1 MRDADDLHIVVA
13 GRAVAPQH
21 GFGGLER
28 ATAYHLRALA
38 RRGVRL
44 AVFTQ
49 PPDSNQPAPDDFD
62 GQVTWHTIPYRRR
75 ALPLRANSIPDR
87 LLHYPPFSRALGAA
101 IIDLCRR
108 ERVDV
113 VHAHGLAGLGYAE
126 EQSVVRGPWSV
137 AKTATGERQ
146 MPSRVFAPLRTTDH
160 GPRTS
165 LPPLV
170 LNPHG
175 LEEFSRRDRAKWL
188 AYAPFRWGMRR
199 VARAA
204 AAVIATDRAL
214 VAPIERALV
223 VPPARIALIPNG
235 VDLVELD
242 ALTRP
247 ALTAELRARYRL
259 DAAPLVLVSVA
270 RLERN
275 KGLHDGLAALAAIRD
290 ELPAGWRW
298 LIVGRG
304 SEAAALRAASAEAGF
319 AANVAFV
326 SALPDAEVQ
335 SLLAAADLAL
345 IPSRYEGSSLTAL
358 EALARGLPVVATA
371 VGGLPDKVIPGETG
385 FLAPPADPLALAAT
399 LRAALAAR
407 AAWPALGEGGRRL
420 VTDRFSWDALAEQY
434 LTLYRDL
441 RRPVAE

>member
-1 MRDADDLHIVVA
+1 MRDVDELHIVVA

-28 ATAYHLRALA
+28 ATTYHLRALA

-44 AVFTQ
+44 SVFTQ
-49 PPDSNQPAPDDFD
+49 PPDPNQPAPDDFD

-75 ALPLRANSIPDR
+75 ALPLRVNSIPDR

-101 IIDLCRR
+101 ILDLCRR
-108 ERVDV
+108 ERIDV

-126 EQSVVRGPWSV
+126 QSVVRSQQSVERSV
-137 AKTATGERQ
+137 ADKRS
-146 MPSRVFAPLRTTDH
+146 PSPSSAPLWTTDY
-160 GPRTS
+160 GLRTI

-175 LEEFSRRDRAKWL
+175 LEEFSQRDRAKWL

-214 VAPIERALV
+214 VAPIGRALA
-223 VPPARIALIPNG
+223 VPTVRIALIPNG
-235 VDLVELD
+235 VDLAELD

-259 DAAPLVLVSVA
+259 AEAPLILVSVA

-304 SEAAALRAASAEAGF
+304 SEEMALRAASAEAGLT
-319 AANVAFV
+319 ANVAFIG
-326 SALPDAEVQ
+326 ALPDVEVQ

-385 FLAPPADPLALAAT
+385 FLAPTVDPDALAAT
-399 LRAALAAR
+399 LRDALAAR
-407 AAWPALGEGGRRL
+407 TAWPALSAGGRRL
-420 VTDRFSWDALAEQY
+420 VAERFSWDALAAQY
-434 LTLYRDL
+434 LDLYREL
-441 RRPVAE
+441 RHPSTA

>member
-1 MRDADDLHIVVA
+1 MRDADDLHIVVG
-13 GRAVAPQH
+13 GRTVAPQH

-44 AVFTQ
+44 SVFTQ
-49 PPDSNQPAPDDFD
+49 PPDPTQPPPDDFD
-62 GQVTWHTIPYRRR
+62 GQVTWHTVPYRRR
-75 ALPLRANSIPDR
+75 TLPLRRNAIPDR
-87 LLHYPPFSRALGAA
+87 LLHYPPFARTLGAA

-126 EQSVVRGPWSV
+126 QSAVGSRRSAERKSGTMLDDGREAIDNPLP
-137 AKTATGERQ
+137 TADCRPPT
-146 MPSRVFAPLRTTDH
+146 
-160 GPRTS
+160 

-188 AYAPFRWGMRR
+188 AYAPFRWGVRR

-214 VAPIERALV
+214 VVPIERALG

-235 VDLVELD
+235 VDLAELD
-242 ALTRP
+242 ALARP
-247 ALTAELRARYRL
+247 ALTAELRARYGL
-259 DAAPLVLVSVA
+259 TGAPLTLVSVA

-275 KGLHDGLAALAAIRD
+275 KGLHDGLAALAAIRA

-298 LIVGRG
+298 LIVGQG
-304 SEAAALRAASAEAGF
+304 SEAAALRAAIIDAGLV
-319 AANVAFV
+319 ANVTLV
-326 SALPDAEVQ
+326 GALPDAEVQ

-371 VGGLPDKVIPGETG
+371 VGGLPDKIIPGETG
-385 FLAPPADPLALAAT
+385 FLAPPADPAALVAT

-407 AAWPALGEGGRRL
+407 TAWPVLGARGRRL
-420 VTDRFSWDALAEQY
+420 IAERFSWDALAEQY
-434 LTLYRDL
+434 LALYRDL
-441 RRPVAE
+441 RRAAGG